1 MEKSQTHPL
10 SCPTQH
16 QIFISPVSK
25 PKPLNCWYRHIEKKH
40 WGWTITG
47 GYWNNVP
54 TVREIYKLDDMAY
67 FGKFSKQVSWKK
79 ILFWALATPVFFFYQ
94 GFLSGTLTT
103 WTAGEGRGH
112 LFATL
117 HVRWLSHIF
126 NRITCI
132 YQTATRWDLPPYR
145 ITILIDWWCDIKCLF
160 VYVMILF

>member
-1 MEKSQTHPL
+1 MILPILANSPSKLAEKNTLL
-10 SCPTQH
+10 SLSNSC
-16 QIFISPVSK
+16 F
-25 PKPLNCWYRHIEKKH
+25 
-40 WGWTITG
+40 
-47 GYWNNVP
+47 
-54 TVREIYKLDDMAY
+54 
-67 FGKFSKQVSWKK
+67 F
-79 ILFWALATPVFFFYQ
+79 FFFYQ

-126 NRITCI
+126 NRIACI

-160 VYVMILF
+160 MWWFDSSFFVIAIWVGKPVDSNLHRLFITLQVNRLTKCASHLKTTTSLDSFEFVLWNV